1 MRATTQLLTTAQV
14 GLLRSGCWPQVIKAH
29 CAQNNWDP
37 LDSLEDLGCQLLAG
51 HEPDR
56 RYQE

>member
-1 MRATTQLLTTAQV
+1 MRATTQLLSDPQA
-14 GLLRSGCWPQVIKAH
+14 GPFRPGCWPQVIKTH

-37 LDSLEDLGCQLLAG
+37 LDSLEDLGCQLLLG